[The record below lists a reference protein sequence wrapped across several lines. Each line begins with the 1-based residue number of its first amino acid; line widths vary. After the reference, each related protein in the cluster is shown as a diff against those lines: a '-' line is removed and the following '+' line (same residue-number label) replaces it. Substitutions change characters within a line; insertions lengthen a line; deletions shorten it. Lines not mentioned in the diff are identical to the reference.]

1 MPFQK
6 KIISLLAYKLTRA
19 EEIRAS
25 VTKEKFKKN
34 KDLKYTIRE
43 Q

>member
-25 VTKEKFKKN
+25 VTKNFEKQRFEIHN
-34 KDLKYTIRE
+34 KRAI
-43 Q
+43 

>member
-25 VTKEKFKKN
+25 VTKENFKNQRFEIHN
-34 KDLKYTIRE
+34 KRAI
-43 Q
+43 

>member
-6 KIISLLAYKLTRA
+6 KIISVLAYKLTRA

-25 VTKEKFKKN
+25 VTKNFEKQRFDN
-34 KDLKYTIRE
+34 KRAI
-43 Q
+43 